1 MLCFLPLVPDSLSQ
15 AAHDGEEIDV
25 DVEIEPSQPGTMSSA
40 AAAAAAAPSSVTPKT
55 GKKVSL
61 DLQRLEDAKAAVLQS
76 LARQQE

>member
-1 MLCFLPLVPDSLSQ
+1 
-15 AAHDGEEIDV
+15 
-25 DVEIEPSQPGTMSSA
+25 MSSA